1 MTESQEDEKRI
12 LNKDKPEM
20 NRGVELLLRNR
31 RRKPERPKTFQ
42 VKFGKLIA
50 LWNREIIFHFN
61 LLGHKKKIKT
71 LWRSAMS
78 ETLIVTLTL
87 MTLVSI
93 LAIMVGGM
101 IGWMA
106 RQHSYETTP
115 QVVYTHPEMFDENGQ
130 LVPDEILALRIENN
144 YDINTEETEEE

>member
-1 MTESQEDEKRI
+1 
-12 LNKDKPEM
+12 
-20 NRGVELLLRNR
+20 
-31 RRKPERPKTFQ
+31 
-42 VKFGKLIA
+42 
-50 LWNREIIFHFN
+50 
-61 LLGHKKKIKT
+61 
-71 LWRSAMS
+71 MS
-78 ETLIVTLTL
+78 ETLVVTLTL

-115 QVVYTHPEMFDENGQ
+115 QVVYTHPEMFDANGQ

-144 YDINTEETEEE
+144 HDTDTTEEDED